1 MRLALISDVHSNLE
15 ALLAVR
21 GELANLAVDRIV
33 CLGDVVG
40 YGASP
45 NDCCAIVRELA
56 EVVVLGNHDAAVS
69 GRVDYSG
76 YYDGARH
83 ALDWTVS
90 RLSIENVAWLAD
102 LPVEHREGEALGF
115 THGSPLHPGAYDYLL
130 EEEDVRGLVP
140 EVEAF
145 PEVNFLGHS
154 HLPQVFAVAGGEV
167 HVLAGSRVKL
177 KPGARYFVSVG
188 SVGQPRDGDPRAC
201 FAVYDSD
208 TREVEFQRVEYDV
221 AAAARRIL
229 DADLFYHFA
238 FRLSRGA

>member
-1 MRLALISDVHSNLE
+1 MRLALFSDVHSNLE

-21 GELANLAVDRIV
+21 AEVSRLGVDRSV

-56 EVVVLGNHDAAVS
+56 AVVVLGNHDAAVS
-69 GRVDYSG
+69 GRVDYST

-83 ALDWTVS
+83 ALDWTAS
-90 RLSIENVAWLAD
+90 RLSPENLAWLAE
-102 LPVEHREGEALGF
+102 LPLEHREGDDLGF
-115 THGSPLHPGAYDYLL
+115 THGSPLDPLAYGYLI
-130 EEEDVRGLVP
+130 EEEDLRALLPESEGLP
-140 EVEAF
+140 A
-145 PEVNFLGHS
+145 VNFLGHS
-154 HLPQVFAVAGGEV
+154 HLPRVFAVAGEEV
-167 HVLAGSRVKL
+167 HSLAAPRLKL

-201 FAVYDSD
+201 FAVYDTE
-208 TREVEFQRVEYDV
+208 TRELEFHRVEYDV

-229 DADLFYHFA
+229 DADLFFHFA